1 MQETPKPTKKAL
13 QQRIKE
19 AQKALKAAEES
30 ELYPSLRKKCKYCHL
45 VFTTAATRNGQ
56 KQEFCKPAHRW
67 AFAREG
73 KKPIDVI
80 LKRQE
85 KRLRQIA
92 REEIQSA
99 ILERFGGFQR
109 TEFFEIMGRSRKR
122 RSVRPSR
129 GCNSIP
135 ISCDSER
142 NRVRPCGPR
151 LRNPSSDYSL
161 WLSGEFRRV
170 TYRPT
175 VPPVRLRACGGL
187 SQPIQ
192 AQRRSACSTTH
203 A

>member
-30 ELYPSLRKKCKYCHL
+30 ELYPALRKKCKYCHL

-56 KQEFCKPAHRW
+56 KQEFCKPTHRW

-109 TEFFEIMGRSRKR
+109 TEFFEIMRQIAQEEIGAAITRMQLDPDFLRLKT
-122 RSVRPSR
+122 
-129 GCNSIP
+129 
-135 ISCDSER
+135 E
-142 NRVRPCGPR
+142 PR
-151 LRNPSSDYSL
+151 
-161 WLSGEFRRV
+161 
-170 TYRPT
+170 
-175 VPPVRLRACGGL
+175 PPVRPA
-187 SQPIQ
+187 SPQ
-192 AQRRSACSTTH
+192 SV
-203 A
+203 